1 MFFAPHDAQRGGID
15 LCLVLTSE
23 GPFLM
28 CKQPF
33 AAFLFL
39 AARAEECI
47 FAALYSRSAKIAELW
62 LLALLP

>member
-1 MFFAPHDAQRGGID
+1 MFFAPHDANRGGID

-28 CKQPF
+28 CEQPF

-39 AARAEECI
+39 AARAEESV
-47 FAALYSRSAKIAELW
+47 F
-62 LLALLP
+62 LLHSILDQQKLPSFDF